1 MTEELKKTITRYKID
16 DLAMELEA
24 NYVSKSR
31 RADIIKFFRK
41 HLGNGPYYAVCY
53 YNDGMKAI
61 KRSGC
66 LGELMKNYKC
76 YTGNESMSLTAVNG
90 SIEGGEKHPMIV
102 QEINPK
108 TTFEFYNF
116 DRYTVYYINDE
127 FVKE

>member
-1 MTEELKKTITRYKID
+1 MTNEFKEMITRNRID
-16 DLAMELEA
+16 DLAMELES

-31 RADIIKFFRK
+31 RADIIKFFHK

-53 YNDGMKAI
+53 YNDGMKSI
-61 KRSGC
+61 SVSGTTDRMKR
-66 LGELMKNYKC
+66 NYKC
-76 YTGNESMSLTAVNG
+76 YVGNESYSMRAAVG
-90 SIEGGEKHPMIV
+90 MIEGHRFPVIV

-116 DRYTVYYINDE
+116 DRYTVYYINDG